1 MAFKIKKD
9 DCVGCGVCK
18 ENCPVSCIAPD
29 ADGKMVINA
38 DECVDC
44 GTCAANC
51 PVNAIDPA

>member
-1 MAFKIKKD
+1 MAYKINPD
-9 DCVGCGVCK
+9 VCVKCGVCK
-18 ENCPVSCIAPD
+18 ENCPVECIKEQD
-29 ADGKMVINA
+29 DKMVINP